1 MAFEQINRG
10 TTANDGTGDNLREAF
25 RKVNDNFGK
34 TLEEVTTSG
43 VERAYII
50 NADGSQG
57 TKPTSE
63 FGGTETF
70 NQSTWEFSDFIDE
83 SVNQKPFTGGALAGG
98 LQDATIYSD
107 TGQDYIGARLLF
119 SGTSANG
126 GYRYIANTNPSL
138 GGMRSVGGLTFYG
151 IFRLNTQSFARDRV
165 IRIGFH
171 NATSGT
177 TTPTDGAYL
186 EILGNTATFK
196 TRNNSVESASSSV
209 VLANGESSTGVF
221 YKILIEFISVASVNF
236 KMVDNSGTVVLNTTI
251 STNVPSVGRRFGF
264 GLVATIAT
272 AGANHQ
278 IMSIDYM
285 GMGRQKPNFLN
296 NF

>member
-1 MAFEQINRG
+1 
-10 TTANDGTGDNLREAF
+10 
-25 RKVNDNFGK
+25 
-34 TLEEVTTSG
+34 
-43 VERAYII
+43 
-50 NADGSQG
+50 
-57 TKPTSE
+57 
-63 FGGTETF
+63 
-70 NQSTWEFSDFIDE
+70 
-83 SVNQKPFTGGALAGG
+83 VNQKPFIGGALAGG
-98 LQDATIYSD
+98 TQDGAVYSD
-107 TGQDYIGARLLF
+107 TTQDFIGARLLF

-126 GYRYIANTNPSL
+126 GYRYLNNTNPVF

-151 IFRLNTQSFARDRV
+151 IFRLNTQSSARDRV

-171 NATSGT
+171 NATAGT

-209 VLANGESSTGVF
+209 LLANGDASSGVF
-221 YKILIEFISVASVNF
+221 YKVLIEFTSTTSVNF
-236 KMVDNSGTVVLNTTI
+236 KMVNNSGTVVLNTPL

-296 NF
+296 GF

>member
-34 TLEEVTTSG
+34 TLEEVITAG

-57 TKPTSE
+57 TKATSE
-63 FGGTETF
+63 FGSTETF
-70 NQSTWEFSDFIDE
+70 NQSTWEFSDFVDE
-83 SVNQKPFTGGALAGG
+83 SVNQKPFTGAALAGG
-98 LQDATIYSD
+98 SQDSVVYSD
-107 TGQDYIGARLLF
+107 SSQDFIGARALM

-126 GYRYIANTNPSL
+126 GYRYLNITNPTFACI
-138 GGMRSVGGLTFYG
+138 RSGGGLTFYG
-151 IFRLNTQSFARDRV
+151 IFRLINTSDSRDRV

-171 NATSGT
+171 NATNHVA
-177 TTPTDGAYL
+177 PADGAYL

-196 TRNNSVESASSSV
+196 TRNNTVESASSSV
-209 VLANGESSTGVF
+209 ALTSGTLGAGVF
-221 YKILIEFISVASVNF
+221 YKVLIEFTSTTSVNF

-251 STNVPSVGRRFGF
+251 STNVPPVGRRFGF
-264 GLVATIAT
+264 GVTATITT

-296 NF
+296 AF

>member
-1 MAFEQINRG
+1 VALDTNKTYRWSGSVYVQIG
-10 TTANDGTGDNLREAF
+10 
-25 RKVNDNFGK
+25 
-34 TLEEVTTSG
+34 
-43 VERAYII
+43 
-50 NADGSQG
+50 GSA
-57 TKPTSE
+57 
-63 FGGTETF
+63 ETF
-70 NQSTWEFSDFIDE
+70 NQSTWEFSDFVYE
-83 SVNQKPFTGGALAGG
+83 SVNQKPFTGQALAGG
-98 LQDATIYSD
+98 SQNEPVFSDSAQDF
-107 TGQDYIGARLLF
+107 IGSRLLF

-126 GYRYIANTNPSL
+126 GFRYLNSTNPGF

-151 IFRLNTQSFARDRV
+151 IFRLNTQSSARDRV

-171 NATSGT
+171 NATAGT

-186 EILGNTATFK
+186 EILGSTATFK

-209 VLANGESSTGVF
+209 ALSSGDASSGVF
-221 YKILIEFISVASVNF
+221 YKILIEFTSTTSVNF

-264 GLVATIAT
+264 GLVATITT

-296 NF
+296 GF